1 ASARRLAWASPA
13 HARRTRWLVVVT
25 RYRRRLFFYRGCL
38 SPGPDAPI
46 VGYLHGIS
54 GLVAI
59 FGSPIAFTLIGGS
72 LLSSEP
78 EFPLSRLRWATLL
91 AWGGFGLFLASLTV
105 IRLMGQMIFDT
116 VSDSEKH
123 QKLQRD
129 TRIAATLSGPG
140 EQTLQLEGRAHPVSA
155 AAESDALYRQAY
167 YSAWPDGRE
176 RQAWPKIAYWRI
188 EPQWARYSDYERGPL
203 IVEFDFA

>member
-1 ASARRLAWASPA
+1 VIMDKAELLSYIRARRLAVIG
-13 HARRTRWLVVVT
+13 TI
-25 RYRRRLFFYRGCL
+25 
-38 SPGPDAPI
+38 GPD
-46 VGYLHGIS
+46 
-54 GLVAI
+54 
-59 FGSPIAFTLIGGS
+59 GSPQGALVGVAVTD
-72 LLSSEP
+72 
-78 EFPLSRLRWATLL
+78 
-91 AWGGFGLFLASLTV
+91 GFQ
-105 IRLMGQMIFDT
+105 IIFDT
-116 VSDSEKH
+116 VSDSRKH
-123 QKLQRD
+123 QNLQRD